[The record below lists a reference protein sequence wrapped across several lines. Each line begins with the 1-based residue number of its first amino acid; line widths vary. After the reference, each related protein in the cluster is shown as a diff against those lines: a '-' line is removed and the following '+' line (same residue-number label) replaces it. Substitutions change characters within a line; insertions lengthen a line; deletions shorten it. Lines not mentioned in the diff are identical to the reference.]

1 MRPIEQ
7 AWRLLKTKDYGDAND
22 PQSAWQDERPTLSDE
37 QAAQYA
43 AEQEEDKNKL
53 LESLGQAIEA
63 ALNCDDLEPDYY
75 RTLMALQEKLQQEM
89 GIEDD
94 F

>member
-7 AWRLLKTKDYGDAND
+7 AWRLFKTNVASD
-22 PQSAWQDERPTLSDE
+22 PNSPPTYRPESSEFSEEYAEQYAPEQDEN
-37 QAAQYA
+37 
-43 AEQEEDKNKL
+43 KNKL

-63 ALNCDDLEPDYY
+63 ALNCDDLEPEYY